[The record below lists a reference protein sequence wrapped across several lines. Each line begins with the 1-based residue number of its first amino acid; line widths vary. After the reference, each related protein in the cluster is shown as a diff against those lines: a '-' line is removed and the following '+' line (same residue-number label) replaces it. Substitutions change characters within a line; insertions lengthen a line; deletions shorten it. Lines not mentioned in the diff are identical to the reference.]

1 MSINQIAHRHQQEF
15 DSSSMQAIHQA
26 AHEGNEAEVI
36 RLVAE
41 GGERHNAQLSQGAQA
56 GYAWYRQGTTP
67 LMIAAARGRSP

>member
-26 AHEGNEAEVI
+26 AHDGNEAEVI

-41 GGERHNAQLSQGAQA
+41 DGERLKCEESIGIWRQPHRSQ
-56 GYAWYRQGTTP
+56 
-67 LMIAAARGRSP
+67 